1 MRRLLIFA
9 LSFLSGCYDSAD
21 APAEERRETTVNATL
36 ADLRRLYAGIP
47 FEVTGD
53 IVVAGCV
60 TSSDEGRNFY
70 GSLVVEDGGAAVE
83 IMTGTDRLFNRY
95 PPGCRLAVRLRGL
108 TVAEQYGVLQLGRKP
123 APGSGYATDYL
134 GSQAAVDRV
143 VVRTGGRTEPEACVV
158 RCPELTQAMC
168 GRLVRFE
175 RMRYAPDGLDDALWG
190 GYRRFVEASVSDD
203 ELTDDTPAVYVYTRS
218 YADWAGVQV
227 PLRPL
232 ALTGILQYGKADGRS
247 GRYLLKP
254 RCEHDLEIC
263 D

>member
-1 MRRLLIFA
+1 MRRSFVFA
-9 LSFLSGCYDSAD
+9 LLLLSGCYDSAD
-21 APAEERRETTVNATL
+21 PPADERRETTVNATL

-47 FEVTGD
+47 FEVTGE
-53 IVVAGCV
+53 IVVAGYV
-60 TSSDEGRNFY
+60 TSSDEARNFY
-70 GSLVVEDGGAAVE
+70 GSLVIEDEGAAVE
-83 IMTGTDRLFNRY
+83 LMTGTDRLFNRY

-108 TVAEQYGVLQLGRKP
+108 TLAEHYGMLQLGRKA

-134 GSQAAVDRV
+134 GSQAAIDRV
-143 VVRTGGRTEPEACVV
+143 VVRTGERTEAEACVV

-175 RMRYAPDGLDDALWG
+175 RMRYAPDGLDEAQWG
-190 GYRRFVEASVSDD
+190 GYRRFVEASVADD

-218 YADWAGVQV
+218 YADWAGEPV

-232 ALTGILQYGKADGRS
+232 SLTGILQYGKAGGRN

-254 RCEHDLEIC
+254 RSEYDLEIC